1 MKKIFL
7 ALAVSAAILS
17 PCASNAQFGGLL
29 NRNEQQ
35 SNAPDAKAFV
45 SSFVTSN
52 NHLLTAQVHFAEALG
67 LKDQV
72 ELLKAEQQALGSGSI
87 DTDRLK
93 KVSEVSANAQR
104 AIDERQGA
112 QPALDAEAK
121 AAYGEGLISLFSGVM
136 TGRDVVK
143 NAQAVGSSLGSNP
156 MSLMGDARTAAYVV
170 KEAPAYLKN
179 MQSSAK
185 AAMQFGKNNGVE
197 APSNATSLLD
207 DM

>member
-29 NRNEQQ
+29 NRNEQPT
-35 SNAPDAKAFV
+35 NAPDTKAFV
-45 SSFVTSN
+45 DSFVTSN
-52 NHLLTAQVHFAEALG
+52 NHLLTAQIHFAEALG

-72 ELLKAEQQALGSGSI
+72 DLLKAEQQALGSGSI

-121 AAYGEGLISLFSGVM
+121 AAYGEGLVSLFSGVM

-156 MSLMGDARTAAYVV
+156 MSLMEIGRASCRERV
-170 KEAPAYLKN
+170 
-179 MQSSAK
+179 
-185 AAMQFGKNNGVE
+185 
-197 APSNATSLLD
+197 
-207 DM
+207 